1 MTATVLVVD
10 DDPVQRRLLE
20 AMVRRFGYE
29 ALVASSG
36 EEALTILRSESG
48 GGVDVLVKAVARLV
62 ANGLDLHLLL
72 IGDALGTTDPTNAA
86 ALADLR
92 RAVDVLGLQARVHW
106 TGHCQPAE
114 VAGWLRCLD
123 VAVLPFADGASPRR
137 TSILAAWA
145 NGVPVLTTT
154 PASAAP
160 KVATSAQ
167 SARLRPRTAG
177 GTAALLPK
185 DERTTPRSL
194 SSAPDQPD

>member
-1 MTATVLVVD
+1 
-10 DDPVQRRLLE
+10 
-20 AMVRRFGYE
+20 
-29 ALVASSG
+29 
-36 EEALTILRSESG
+36 
-48 GGVDVLVKAVARLV
+48 
-62 ANGLDLHLLL
+62 LLL

-154 PASAAP
+154 PASADGWPTDPAP
-160 KVATSAQ
+160 AVTVPPGDDSALATALHQVLRDQDRREALVRAGAAAARRSSWREVTAQ
-167 SARLRPRTAG
+167 TLVVYEEALARAG
-177 GTAALLPK
+177 LTPAAG
-185 DERTTPRSL
+185 
-194 SSAPDQPD
+194 